1 MNSKNYNKN
10 NEHIHILSKKNIQ
23 LNFGSNY
30 KKYKYNKI
38 SKFICSFTL
47 FIFLIIFIYLN
58 ADKQIWIKTILH
70 NRPIQLKNNQY
81 KFLTKLKTILDN
93 NEILENEMM
102 NKHTTFKLGGPAKI
116 FIIPNSI
123 NKIIK
128 VIKLCKEYSIDYFIL
143 GNGSNLLVS
152 DKGYNGLIINIHEN
166 NFSNLNVIKLDDSN
180 YHVTVGGGMLM
191 RNLAIKMCLLS
202 LSGLEDIIDIP
213 GTIGGGIIM
222 NASAGGKGLIFN
234 SLLKVKVVTPEGN
247 IEELKKSQC
256 KLRYRGSFLKDR
268 KYMVIEA
275 TFKMIKK
282 DKFII
287 QKTMTN
293 HTSLRYSRQ
302 PMYFPSAG
310 SFFIWNRSKFGSL
323 YSKYK
328 ENNLVGFKIGD
339 AMIYTNNIAFFINLG
354 NAKSSDVN
362 KLALHVEKIIKAKYK
377 INIKRE
383 VVMLGLFSL
392 NY

>member
-10 NEHIHILSKKNIQ
+10 NEHIPSKKNNQ
-23 LNFGSNY
+23 LNFETNN
-30 KKYKYNKI
+30 KKKEFNKI
-38 SKFICSFTL
+38 YKFICSFIL

-58 ADKQIWIKTILH
+58 ADKQIWIKTNLH
-70 NRPIQLKNNQY
+70 NKSIESKNNLYQ
-81 KFLTKLKTILDN
+81 FLTKLKTILDN

-102 NKHTTFKLGGPAKI
+102 NKHTTFKLGGPAKL
-116 FIIPNSI
+116 FINPNSI

-222 NASAGGKGLIFN
+222 NASAGGKGLSYLI
-234 SLLKVKVVTPEGN
+234 
-247 IEELKKSQC
+247 
-256 KLRYRGSFLKDR
+256 
-268 KYMVIEA
+268 
-275 TFKMIKK
+275 
-282 DKFII
+282 
-287 QKTMTN
+287 
-293 HTSLRYSRQ
+293 
-302 PMYFPSAG
+302 
-310 SFFIWNRSKFGSL
+310 
-323 YSKYK
+323 
-328 ENNLVGFKIGD
+328 
-339 AMIYTNNIAFFINLG
+339 
-354 NAKSSDVN
+354 
-362 KLALHVEKIIKAKYK
+362 
-377 INIKRE
+377 
-383 VVMLGLFSL
+383 
-392 NY
+392 